1 MNRVVRLG
9 LDSQFDSGRL
19 GRAQIGI
26 VVMCALVVLI
36 DGFDTH
42 SIALV
47 APDIATAWGVA
58 PASIGLVS
66 GIGLF
71 GGLLGAVAF
80 GWVSDRFGRKP
91 SVLIAV
97 TLFGIASLLTPLAG
111 SVSALAAG
119 RLLTGFG
126 LGGALPAVIAITSEY
141 TPARMRATVVGVMF
155 CGFPLGAMLGGLA
168 SVRLVPAFG
177 WQSVFVV
184 GGVVPLLLLPLL
196 VFRLPESARF
206 LALNGEEER
215 LARVL
220 ARVGLDAPPEAEEAE
235 SDGGRSRVGRLFSGG
250 RAVGTLS
257 LWATLFLSLLL
268 TYLLASWIPLLARQ
282 AGLGPASATLGVV
295 ALNLGAI
302 VGCVVIGRIADR
314 TRPPVVVGIAFA
326 LGAVAIA
333 AIGRSQHSG
342 AVLLVASLLA
352 GGLSI
357 GAQMCAVGLC
367 AGFSLLATR
376 RWTSRDAKSAIDE
389 DRSSCSRAE
398 NHAGVSSWSGCPA
411 KVVNCSPVNW
421 CVRAALTA
429 RTARS
434 FAGSS

>member
-1 MNRVVRLG
+1 
-9 LDSQFDSGRL
+9 
-19 GRAQIGI
+19 
-26 VVMCALVVLI
+26 
-36 DGFDTH
+36 
-42 SIALV
+42 
-47 APDIATAWGVA
+47 
-58 PASIGLVS
+58 
-66 GIGLF
+66 
-71 GGLLGAVAF
+71 
-80 GWVSDRFGRKP
+80 
-91 SVLIAV
+91 
-97 TLFGIASLLTPLAG
+97 
-111 SVSALAAG
+111 
-119 RLLTGFG
+119 
-126 LGGALPAVIAITSEY
+126 
-141 TPARMRATVVGVMF
+141 
-155 CGFPLGAMLGGLA
+155 
-168 SVRLVPAFG
+168 VRLVPAFG

-220 ARVGLDAPPEAEEAE
+220 ARVGLDAPPEEEEAE

-302 VGCVVIGRIADR
+302 IGCVVIGRIADR
-314 TRPPVVVGIAFA
+314 TRPAVVVGIAFA

-357 GAQMCAVGLC
+357 GAQMCTVGLC
-367 AGFSLLATR
+367 AGFYDTSVRATGVGWAVGVGRVGGIVGPVLGGVLIAAGISTPNLFLVAAVASLGAAAAVFGLAR
-376 RWTSRDAKSAIDE
+376 RRKAGDE
-389 DRSSCSRAE
+389 IVALADKTTHREGPAT
-398 NHAGVSSWSGCPA
+398 VSSGLDLPTDPGAGGSGS
-411 KVVNCSPVNW
+411 VN
-421 CVRAALTA
+421 R
-429 RTARS
+429 
-434 FAGSS
+434 G